1 MLEVQTRKTGW
12 TKVAFGDVVRLSTE
26 RSRDPGAEGFERLVG
41 LEHIDP
47 GDLRIRRWGSVADDG
62 TTFTNVFRPGQV
74 LFGKRRAYQRK
85 VAVAEFSGVC
95 SGDIYVFEPASEQL
109 LPELLP
115 YICQTQAFFD
125 HAVGTSAGSLS
136 PRTNWSKL
144 AAYEFDLPPVREQR
158 RIVSALRA
166 ATSLTE
172 GLQNMRLALQALT
185 DAIAF
190 ERYGRLMQYTE
201 PIALRE
207 LCARLPQSGIY
218 KQQKFLGSGS
228 PRIGMGELFGAD
240 VIDSVE
246 GVERITLTDE
256 EKTRYALTGDDLL
269 FGRRSVVLEG
279 AGRCVRVGSLPE
291 LTVFESSLLRV
302 TIDSRVALPQYVFE
316 WFRSPQGRREIR
328 RIVTSTTV
336 SGVSGSAVAGLPVP
350 VMDLPSQAKAVE
362 ELAGLRSQSERLEAR
377 VRESRVLESRLRQD
391 ILESQ

>member
-1 MLEVQTRKTGW
+1 MLEVQTRKTEW

-47 GDLRIRRWGSVADDG
+47 GDLRIRRWGSVTDDG

-115 YICQTQAFFD
+115 FICQTQAFFD

-144 AAYEFDLPPVREQR
+144 AGFEFDLPPVREQR

-166 ATSLTE
+166 AASLTE
-172 GLQNMRLALQALT
+172 ELENMRLALQALT
-185 DAIAF
+185 DAVAL
-190 ERYGRLMQYTE
+190 ERYGRLLQDNE

-218 KQQKFLGSGS
+218 KQQKYLGSGS

-240 VIDSVE
+240 VIDSVA

-256 EKTRYALTGDDLL
+256 EKKRYALTDDDLL

-291 LTVFESSLLRV
+291 LTAFESSLLRV

-350 VMDLPSQAKAVE
+350 VTDLRSQAEVVE
-362 ELAGLRSQSERLEAR
+362 ELAGLRSQSERLAAR
-377 VRESRVLESRLRQD
+377 VRESRVLEGHLRQD